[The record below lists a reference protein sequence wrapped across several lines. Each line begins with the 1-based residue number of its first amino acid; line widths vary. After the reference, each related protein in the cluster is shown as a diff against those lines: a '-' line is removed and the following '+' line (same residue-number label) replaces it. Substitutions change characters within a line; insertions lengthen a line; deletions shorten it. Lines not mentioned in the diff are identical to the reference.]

1 MKWGE
6 PIIMAL
12 KKCPKCGMD
21 NILRQDSCQYCRF
34 NMHSYVNNLLH
45 ETASMTPEERKQ
57 KIYAQILK
65 PPAPKQSAE
74 MYTNIWEFIKGN
86 KKAAICLGL
95 GFLYLGIGL
104 LTSSWFLDILSILVI
119 IGGIGLV
126 NDALRSAKNTQNRYV
141 LEQNEYSNIINNFN
155 AYKEKMTQDILEEI
169 ERQMKKDEQ
178 KEQEKK
184 IKKYYTQPIIECPA
198 CGKEISSEAE
208 ICVHCGYPLRKML
221 IKKGYRADEK
231 KSPVIQPVSTNI
243 LKCPKCGSTSI
254 TTEEI
259 GYGTFGWIGASQKKN
274 LCQKCGYKWWPG
286 TK

>member
-1 MKWGE
+1 
-6 PIIMAL
+6 
-12 KKCPKCGMD
+12 MD

-45 ETASMTPEERKQ
+45 ETASMAPEERKQ
-57 KIYAQILK
+57 KIYAQIFK
-65 PPAPKQSAE
+65 PPAPKQPAE

-86 KKAAICLGL
+86 KKATICLGL

-126 NDALRSAKNTQNRYV
+126 NDALRPAKNAQNRYV

-208 ICVHCGYPLRKML
+208 ICVRCGYPLRKML

-231 KSPVIQPVSTNI
+231 KSPVIQPVPTNI

>member
-86 KKAAICLGL
+86 KKTAICLGL

-126 NDALRSAKNTQNRYV
+126 NDALRSAKNAQNRYV

>member
-57 KIYAQILK
+57 KFMHKYLN
-65 PPAPKQSAE
+65 PAPKQSAE

-126 NDALRSAKNTQNRYV
+126 NDALRSAKM
-141 LEQNEYSNIINNFN
+141 L
-155 AYKEKMTQDILEEI
+155 
-169 ERQMKKDEQ
+169 
-178 KEQEKK
+178 K
-184 IKKYYTQPIIECPA
+184 IAMY
-198 CGKEISSEAE
+198 
-208 ICVHCGYPLRKML
+208 
-221 IKKGYRADEK
+221 
-231 KSPVIQPVSTNI
+231 
-243 LKCPKCGSTSI
+243 
-254 TTEEI
+254 
-259 GYGTFGWIGASQKKN
+259 
-274 LCQKCGYKWWPG
+274 
-286 TK
+286 

>member
-1 MKWGE
+1 
-6 PIIMAL
+6 
-12 KKCPKCGMD
+12 
-21 NILRQDSCQYCRF
+21 
-34 NMHSYVNNLLH
+34 
-45 ETASMTPEERKQ
+45 
-57 KIYAQILK
+57 
-65 PPAPKQSAE
+65 
-74 MYTNIWEFIKGN
+74 
-86 KKAAICLGL
+86 
-95 GFLYLGIGL
+95 
-104 LTSSWFLDILSILVI
+104 
-119 IGGIGLV
+119 
-126 NDALRSAKNTQNRYV
+126 
-141 LEQNEYSNIINNFN
+141 
-155 AYKEKMTQDILEEI
+155 
-169 ERQMKKDEQ
+169 MKKDEQ